1 LNKVAAIVCAVVLG
15 IIVMTPPLL
24 TAPLYYHAETEV
36 APTQGDSL
44 STDLKGQEQDTQS
57 YSGRAASSE
66 MGAMTL
72 SNILYAGS
80 IVALGLAVAVGV
92 FSYAKRKVAT
102 NI

>member
-1 LNKVAAIVCAVVLG
+1 MRRVVALVCAVVLG
-15 IIVMTPPLL
+15 VIVMMPPLL
-24 TAPLYYHAETEV
+24 TAPLYYHAQTEV

-66 MGAMTL
+66 RGAITL

>member
-1 LNKVAAIVCAVVLG
+1 MNKVAAIVCAIVLG
-15 IIVMTPPLL
+15 IVVMTPPLFVK
-24 TAPLYYHAETEV
+24 PLYYHAETAV

-57 YSGRAASSE
+57 YSGRTASSE
-66 MGAMTL
+66 MGAVTL
-72 SNILYAGS
+72 PNILYASS

-102 NI
+102 HT